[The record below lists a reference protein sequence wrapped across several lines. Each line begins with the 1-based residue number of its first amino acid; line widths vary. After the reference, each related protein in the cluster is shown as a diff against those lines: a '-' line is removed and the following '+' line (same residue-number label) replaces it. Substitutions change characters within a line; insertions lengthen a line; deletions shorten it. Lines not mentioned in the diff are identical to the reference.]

1 MTVTRFGLRLRN
13 VGLLLLPVGYSVFL
27 AWQEWRFREFFV
39 RPP

>member
-13 VGLLLLPVGYSVFL
+13 VGLLLPLGYSVFL